1 MKVLVIAQTAH
12 AINAAYCLSLGDA
25 TQVAWEDAPEWQQQ
39 SAIAGVEMHLANP
52 DATPEQSHESWLAD
66 KIARGWVYGEVKD
79 AEAKTHPCCR
89 PYAELPPE
97 QKSKDYLFRATVHAL
112 KDVPD
117 AEETVAEALAK
128 APVVAAPVAVVSG
141 GSQAAFSGIAVKYIG
156 RRPEWC
162 DHLYDSGLIFTEGQ
176 ERVLPSGIA
185 RTLLRHKDL
194 FEEGAAPLVVDQTD
208 ADDTSLLLANGG
220 KLQAKKEEQA
230 VEFAVIDQVN
240 RMDDKDVLV
249 DFAMSRFQLKLTKNK
264 KPETMRAEII
274 AHIERFGV
282 V

>member
-1 MKVLVIAQTAH
+1 MKVIVIAGAAH
-12 AINAAYCLSLGDA
+12 ALLASIGQLFGEE
-25 TQVAWEDAPEWQQQ
+25 VIAWDDTEELYKQGL
-39 SAIAGVEMHLANP
+39 IAGVTTYFENSEL
-52 DATPEQSHESWLAD
+52 TPEQEHHKWLDAKMAD
-66 KIARGWVYGEVKD
+66 GWVHGEAVD
-79 AEAKTHPCCR
+79 ITPKTHPLIL
-89 PYAELPPE
+89 PFAELPME
-97 QKSKDYLFRATVHAL
+97 HRVKATILHATVHAL

-117 AEETVAEALAK
+117 AEEAVAEALAK
-128 APVVAAPVAVVSG
+128 VPVVAAPVVVGG

-194 FEEGAAPLVVDQTD
+194 FEESAAPLVVDQTD

>member
-1 MKVLVIAQTAH
+1 MKVIVIAGAAH
-12 AINAAYCLSLGDA
+12 ALLASIGQLFGEE
-25 TQVAWEDAPEWQQQ
+25 VIAWDDTEELYKQGL
-39 SAIAGVEMHLANP
+39 IAGVTTYFENSEL
-52 DATPEQSHESWLAD
+52 TPEQEHQKWLDAKMAD
-66 KIARGWVYGEVKD
+66 GWVYGEAVD
-79 AEAKTHPCCR
+79 TTPKTHPLIL
-89 PYAELPPE
+89 PFAELPME
-97 QKSKDYLFRATVHAL
+97 HRAKATILHAAVHAL
-112 KDVPD
+112 KGVPD
-117 AEETVAEALAK
+117 AEDAVAEALAK
-128 APVVAAPVAVVSG
+128 VPVVAAPVAVVSG

-176 ERVLPSGIA
+176 ERVLPAGIA

-194 FEEGAAPLVVDQTD
+194 FEEGAAPLVVDQPD

-220 KLQAKKEEQA
+220 KLQAKREEQA

-240 RMDDKDVLV
+240 RMDDKDALV